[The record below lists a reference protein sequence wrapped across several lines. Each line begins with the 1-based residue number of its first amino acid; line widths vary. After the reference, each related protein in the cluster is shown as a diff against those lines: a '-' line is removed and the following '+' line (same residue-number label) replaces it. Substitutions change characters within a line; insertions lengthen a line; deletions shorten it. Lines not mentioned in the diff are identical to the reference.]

1 MMMTTTTVREEQ
13 EMKLALQSEMAITN
27 DDVRQLDRS
36 YVFHSWSMQGNL
48 NPMVIAGAKGCELWD
63 YDGNTYLDFSSQL
76 VNVNIGYQHPRVLA
90 AMKAQLEALTTIAP
104 ATANLAR
111 GEAAKRIVD
120 LAPEGFSKVF
130 FTNAG
135 ADANE
140 NAMRMARMYTGR
152 DKIFSAYRS
161 YHGNTGSAIVATG
174 DWRRVPNEYA
184 RGHVHFF
191 NPYLYRSEFNATTE
205 AEECQRALQHLR
217 RMIESEGP
225 TSIAAIL
232 LESVPGTAGVLVPP
246 TGYMQGVRALADE
259 FGIMLIV
266 DEVMAG
272 FGRTGSWF
280 AFEQDGIV
288 PDLITFA
295 KGVNAGYVPAGGV
308 IISEKIAHY
317 FDDHFFAGGLTYSGH
332 PLAMSAIVATLDA
345 MKEEKVVENAA
356 TIGNGVLRS
365 GLEILAGKHALIGEV
380 RGRGMF
386 QALELVTNRN
396 SKTPVAAA
404 DMGAIKSALIN
415 AGLLPFVVE
424 NRIHVVPPCTISAAE
439 VQKGLAIFDKVLGQ
453 FSDLAK
459 L

>member
-1 MMMTTTTVREEQ
+1 
-13 EMKLALQSEMAITN
+13 MKLALQSEMAITN

-63 YDGNTYLDFSSQL
+63 YEGNTYLDFSSQL

-90 AMKAQLEALTTIAP
+90 AMKAQLDELVTIAP

-111 GEAAKRIVD
+111 GEAAKRIVS

-140 NAMRMARMYTGR
+140 NAIRMARLYTGR

-161 YHGNTGSAIVATG
+161 YHGNTGSAIAATG
-174 DWRRVPNEYA
+174 DWRRVPNEYS

-205 AEECQRALQHLR
+205 AEECERALAHLR
-217 RMIESEGP
+217 RMIEVEGP
-225 TSIAAIL
+225 TSVAAIL
-232 LESVPGTAGVLVPP
+232 LESVPGTAGILVPP
-246 TGYMQGVRALADE
+246 EGYMKGVRALADE
-259 FGIMLIV
+259 FGIVLIL

-308 IISEKIAHY
+308 LISEPISHY

-332 PLAMSAIVATLDA
+332 PLAMAAIVATLDA
-345 MKEEKVVENAA
+345 MKEENVVENAA
-356 TIGNGVLRS
+356 RVGNGVLRP
-365 GLEILAGKHALIGEV
+365 GLDALAAKHKLIGNV

-386 QALELVTNRN
+386 QAMELVSDRPR
-396 SKTPVAAA
+396 KTPLAAA
-404 DMGAIKSALIN
+404 EMGAIKAALTQ
-415 AGLLPFVVE
+415 AGILSFIVE
-424 NRIHVVPPCTISAAE
+424 NRIHVVPPCTMSAEE
-439 VQKGLAIFDKVLGQ
+439 VNKGLAIFDRVLAQ
-453 FSDLAK
+453 FGNFAK
-459 L
+459 

>member
-1 MMMTTTTVREEQ
+1 
-13 EMKLALQSEMAITN
+13 MKLALQSEMAITN

-48 NPMVIAGAKGCELWD
+48 NPLVIAGAQGCELWD

-90 AMKAQLEALTTIAP
+90 AMKAQLESLTTIAP

-174 DWRRVPNEYA
+174 DPRRIPNEYA

-205 AEECQRALQHLR
+205 EEECQRALAHLR
-217 RMIESEGP
+217 RMIECEGP
-225 TSIAAIL
+225 NSVAAIL
-232 LESVPGTAGVLVPP
+232 LESVPGTAGILVPP
-246 TGYMQGVRALADE
+246 KGYMQGVRALADE
-259 FGIMLIV
+259 FGIVLIV

-280 AFEQDGIV
+280 AFEQDNIV

-308 IISEKIAHY
+308 IISERISHY

-345 MKEEKVVENAA
+345 MKDEKVVENAA
-356 TIGNGVLRS
+356 TVGDGVLRA
-365 GLEILAGKHALIGEV
+365 GLTSLAQKHALIGDV

-386 QALELVTNRN
+386 QALELVTDRVA
-396 SKTPVAAA
+396 KTPVAAA
-404 DMGAIKSALIN
+404 DMAAIKGALLN
-415 AGLLPFVVE
+415 AGILPFVAE
-424 NRIHVVPPCTISAAE
+424 NRIHVVPPCTMSAAE
-439 VQKGLAIFDKVLGQ
+439 VQKGLAIFDAVLEQ
-453 FSDLAK
+453 FGSLAK
-459 L
+459 

>member
-1 MMMTTTTVREEQ
+1 
-13 EMKLALQSEMAITN
+13 MKLALQSEMAITN

-90 AMKAQLEALTTIAP
+90 AMKAQLEELATIAP

-174 DWRRVPNEYA
+174 DPRRIPNEYA

-191 NPYLYRSEFNATTE
+191 NPYLYRSEFNATSE
-205 AEECQRALQHLR
+205 EDECQRALAHLR
-217 RMIESEGP
+217 RMIECEGP
-225 TSIAAIL
+225 NSVAAIL
-232 LESVPGTAGVLVPP
+232 LESVPGTAGILVPP
-246 TGYMQGVRALADE
+246 KGYMQGVRALADE
-259 FGIMLIV
+259 FGIVLIL

-308 IISEKIAHY
+308 IISEKISHY

-356 TIGNGVLRS
+356 TIGNGVLRT
-365 GLEILAGKHALIGEV
+365 GLEALAGKYALIGEV

-386 QALELVTNRN
+386 QALELVTDRN

-404 DMGAIKSALIN
+404 DMGAIKSALLN
-415 AGLLPFVVE
+415 AGLLPFVAE
-424 NRIHVVPPCTISAAE
+424 NRIHVVPPCTMSAAE
-439 VQKGLAIFDKVLGQ
+439 VQKGLAIFDSVLEQ
-453 FSDLAK
+453 FSGLAK
-459 L
+459 

>member
-1 MMMTTTTVREEQ
+1 
-13 EMKLALQSEMAITN
+13 MKLALQSEMAITN

-48 NPMVIAGAKGCELWD
+48 NPLVIAGAQGCELWD

-90 AMKAQLEALTTIAP
+90 AMKAQLESLTTIAP

-174 DWRRVPNEYA
+174 DPRRIPNEYA

-205 AEECQRALQHLR
+205 DEECQRALAHLR
-217 RMIESEGP
+217 RMIECEGP
-225 TSIAAIL
+225 NSVAAIL
-232 LESVPGTAGVLVPP
+232 LESVPGTAGILVPP
-246 TGYMQGVRALADE
+246 KGYMQGVRALADE
-259 FGIMLIV
+259 FGIVLIV

-280 AFEQDGIV
+280 AFEQDNIV

-308 IISEKIAHY
+308 IISERISHY

-345 MKEEKVVENAA
+345 MKDEKVVENAA
-356 TIGNGVLRS
+356 TVGDGVLRA
-365 GLEILAGKHALIGEV
+365 GLTSLAQKHALIGDV

-386 QALELVTNRN
+386 QALELVTNRVA
-396 SKTPVAAA
+396 KTPVGAA
-404 DMGAIKSALIN
+404 DMAAIKGALLN
-415 AGLLPFVVE
+415 AGILPFVAE
-424 NRIHVVPPCTISAAE
+424 NRIHVVPPCTMSAAE
-439 VQKGLAIFDKVLGQ
+439 VQKGLAIFDAVLEQ
-453 FSDLAK
+453 FGSLAK
-459 L
+459 

>member
-1 MMMTTTTVREEQ
+1 
-13 EMKLALQSEMAITN
+13 MKLALQSEMAITN

-48 NPMVIAGAKGCELWD
+48 NPLVIAGAQGCELWD

-90 AMKAQLEALTTIAP
+90 AMKAQLESLATIAP

-174 DWRRVPNEYA
+174 DPRRIPNEYA

-205 AEECQRALQHLR
+205 EEECQRALAHLR
-217 RMIESEGP
+217 RMIECEGP
-225 TSIAAIL
+225 NSVAAIL
-232 LESVPGTAGVLVPP
+232 LESVPGTAGILVPP
-246 TGYMQGVRALADE
+246 KGYMQGVRALADD
-259 FGIMLIV
+259 FGIVLIV

-308 IISEKIAHY
+308 IISEKISHY

-345 MKEEKVVENAA
+345 MKDEKVVENAA
-356 TIGNGVLRS
+356 TVGDGVLRA
-365 GLEILAGKHALIGEV
+365 GLTSLAQKHALIGDV

-386 QALELVTNRN
+386 QALELVTDRVA
-396 SKTPVAAA
+396 KTPVAAA
-404 DMGAIKSALIN
+404 DMAAIKGALLN
-415 AGLLPFVVE
+415 AGILPFVAE
-424 NRIHVVPPCTISAAE
+424 NRIHVVPPCTMSAAE
-439 VQKGLAIFDKVLGQ
+439 VQKGLAIFDAVLGQ
-453 FSDLAK
+453 FGSLAK
-459 L
+459 